1 MIQFPWRRCSLML
14 PFWSLFAFQ
23 VSLPVDVLGLILR
36 CRRQE
41 ILLIFPT
48 WGVHV
53 HLSPLVGHLCG
64 HRHCGWEQLGE
75 VDASWENGA
84 SLMAQMVK
92 NLPAIQE
99 TQVQGSER
107 SPGEGN
113 GNPIQYACLENP
125 MDGGVWQAI
134 VHGVTKS
141 QTRLS
146 D

>member
-1 MIQFPWRRCSLML
+1 ML

-99 TQVQGSER
+99 TQVRGSER

-113 GNPIQYACLENP
+113 GTPIQYACLENP

>member
-14 PFWSLFAFQ
+14 PFWSLFTFQ
-23 VSLPVDVLGLILR
+23 VSLPVDVLGLIMG

-41 ILLIFPT
+41 ILIFPT
-48 WGVHV
+48 WRVHV
-53 HLSPLVGHLCG
+53 HLSPLVGHFCG
-64 HRHCGWEQLGE
+64 HGYCGWEQLGE

-92 NLPAIQE
+92 TLPAIQE
-99 TQVQGSER
+99 TQVRGSER

-113 GNPIQYACLENP
+113 GNPIQYACLKKP
-125 MDGGVWQAI
+125 MDRGVWQAV

-146 D
+146 Y